1 MHPRTQARSTTST
14 FSTCVSCVAAAAIV
28 QPLYHHGASFPSF
41 LPSLQGKSVLPAA
54 YREVRTL
61 SMRVDVHPPAE
72 PPSLLGALPSLPGM
86 QAGGD
91 ESKADDADHQR
102 HSFTFPVSVHEAYH
116 AGPVVMSHD
125 VRDMGVT
132 VTLKVSLRGR
142 RQAELVL
149 HDASGAEHKQ
159 RREIVGDVIAADDG
173 GVAFQAVG
181 FLVAPLEVTANVM
194 VAGKLRRATIS
205 SGACQL
211 V

>member
-1 MHPRTQARSTTST
+1 
-14 FSTCVSCVAAAAIV
+14 
-28 QPLYHHGASFPSF
+28 
-41 LPSLQGKSVLPAA
+41 
-54 YREVRTL
+54 
-61 SMRVDVHPPAE
+61 
-72 PPSLLGALPSLPGM
+72 
-86 QAGGD
+86 
-91 ESKADDADHQR
+91 
-102 HSFTFPVSVHEAYH
+102 
-116 AGPVVMSHD
+116 MSHD